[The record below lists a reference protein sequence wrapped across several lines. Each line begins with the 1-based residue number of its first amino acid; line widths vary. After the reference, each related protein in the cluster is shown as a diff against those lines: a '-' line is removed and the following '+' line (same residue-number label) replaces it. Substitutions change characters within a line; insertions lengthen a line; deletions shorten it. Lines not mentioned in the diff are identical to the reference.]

1 MLAVTSFSLMAIS
14 IASLSQAYAHDVNI
28 ETLGDLVARTQTPTY
43 QGLPK
48 VLDSRT
54 TGELC
59 LAGND
64 CIDGQCI
71 PNFETTIDDPI
82 VYDDPVP
89 GDTSGSWSCSAS
101 AMFCGGVF
109 CSTGNICLGD
119 GVCGV
124 ASEDSSTSTP
134 VTTSSLM
141 VGSGKPS
148 PTAMG
153 KPTGSTTT
161 LASGTNIGAEATPA
175 T

>member
-1 MLAVTSFSLMAIS
+1 MQLVDIMLAVTSFSLMAIS

-89 GDTSGSWSCSAS
+89 GDTSGSRSCSAR
-101 AMFCGGVF
+101 
-109 CSTGNICLGD
+109 
-119 GVCGV
+119 
-124 ASEDSSTSTP
+124 
-134 VTTSSLM
+134 
-141 VGSGKPS
+141 
-148 PTAMG
+148 
-153 KPTGSTTT
+153 
-161 LASGTNIGAEATPA
+161 
-175 T
+175 

>member
-1 MLAVTSFSLMAIS
+1 M
-14 IASLSQAYAHDVNI
+14 Y
-28 ETLGDLVARTQTPTY
+28 
-43 QGLPK
+43 
-48 VLDSRT
+48 
-54 TGELC
+54 C
-59 LAGND
+59 LA
-64 CIDGQCI
+64 
-71 PNFETTIDDPI
+71 
-82 VYDDPVP
+82 
-89 GDTSGSWSCSAS
+89 SWESVLRLCS

-124 ASEDSSTSTP
+124 ASEDSNTSTP

-175 T
+175 TSSGTSRDLFFALLAISIAACALFP